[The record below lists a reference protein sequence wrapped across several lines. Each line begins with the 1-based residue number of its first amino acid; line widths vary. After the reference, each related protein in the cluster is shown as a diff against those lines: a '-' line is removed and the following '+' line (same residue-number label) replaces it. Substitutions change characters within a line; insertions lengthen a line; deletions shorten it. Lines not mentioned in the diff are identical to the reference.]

1 MLLKYKIKPISP
13 VITPFMSD
21 TFFGHFCWALAFHKG
36 ESYLTDFLKLYEDE
50 KIAPVL
56 FSSAF
61 PAGFLPRPV
70 LPPLSRKKAQEFI
83 DKQMLNDS
91 NKKAQTNLKSSG
103 QIKGSSQK
111 KDERE
116 QMFEARSLMKK
127 WNKAQFISLEH
138 WSEIKDNYSQSALI
152 SIFNRENS
160 KNSGLLHDSNSI
172 LSPVSEVS
180 ASNVINRLTGAVD
193 ASGGLFV
200 REKQWYPANAALDIY
215 VEVNLPE
222 FESDVEWFLTK
233 FLPANGF
240 GADKNIGMGTLEISR
255 DFEFKESAIM
265 AANPNA
271 KMAISLTAFDGMEK
285 YSSFYRLKTKFGR
298 LGGTYAVSSPT
309 GGNPRPFK
317 KPILMY
323 EPGAL
328 FFTDK
333 DLNRETLL
341 KGVHTDERIRH
352 CGVPVTIGVRV
363 A

>member
-21 TFFGHFCWALAFHKG
+21 TFFGHFCWALSFNKG
-36 ESYLTDFLKLYEDE
+36 ESSLTDFLALYEDD
-50 KIAPVL
+50 KIAPVI

-70 LPPLSRKKAQEFI
+70 LPPLSRKKAQDFI
-83 DKQMLNDS
+83 EKNML
-91 NKKAQTNLKSSG
+91 
-103 QIKGSSQK
+103 K
-111 KDERE
+111 KDNNGDNKE
-116 QMFEARSLMKK
+116 QMFEARSQMKK
-127 WNKAQFISLEH
+127 WNKSQFISLEH
-138 WSEIKDNYSQSALI
+138 WSEIKDNYSESALI
-152 SIFNRENS
+152 SIFHRENS
-160 KNSGLLHDSNSI
+160 KNSNFITNPNKHIKN
-172 LSPVSEVS
+172 EVS
-180 ASNVINRLTGAVD
+180 ASNVINRMTGAVD

-200 REKQWYPANAALDIY
+200 REKRWYPENAALDIY
-215 VEVNLPE
+215 VEVNQPE

-240 GADKNIGMGTLEISR
+240 GADKNIGMGTLEICR
-255 DFEFKESAIM
+255 DREFQESSIM
-265 AANPNA
+265 AIKPNA
-271 KMAISLTAFDGMEK
+271 KMALSLSAFDGMEK

-328 FFTDK
+328 FFTDN
-333 DLNRETLL
+333 DLNRERLL
-341 KGVHTDERIRH
+341 KGVHTDEKIRH
-352 CGVPVTIGVRV
+352 CGLPVTVGICVIF
-363 A
+363 

>member
-36 ESYLTDFLKLYEDE
+36 ESFLTDFLDLYEDE

-83 DKQMLNDS
+83 DKEMIKDLDKKGE
-91 NKKAQTNLKSSG
+91 NK
-103 QIKGSSQK
+103 IKGSNQK
-111 KDERE
+111 KDKKELL
-116 QMFEARSLMKK
+116 FEARSLMKK
-127 WNKAQFISLEH
+127 WNKVKFISLDY
-138 WSEIKDNYSQSALI
+138 WSEIKDNYSESALI

-160 KNSGLLHDSNSI
+160 NNSDFLNDKNA
-172 LSPVSEVS
+172 PVSEVS

-193 ASGGLFV
+193 DSGGLFV
-200 REKQWYPANAALDIY
+200 REKQWYPENAALDIY

-222 FESDVEWFLTK
+222 FESDVEWFMTK

-240 GADKNIGMGTLEISR
+240 GADKNIGMGALEISL
-255 DFEFKESAIM
+255 DCEFDESSIT
-265 AANPNA
+265 ANAPNA
-271 KMAISLTAFDGMEK
+271 KVTLSLTAFEGMEK
-285 YSSFYRLKTKFGR
+285 YSAFYRLKTKFGR

-328 FFTDK
+328 FFTQES
-333 DLNRETLL
+333 LNRAMLL

-352 CGVPVTIGVRV
+352 CGVPVTVGINLSV
-363 A
+363 